1 MQNNEQAFTI
11 NRGNGNNRFIFRYG
25 GMADI
30 PVGIEGKKML
40 AQVESDKGEHGR
52 YFFKELI
59 NEEDGKKQVNKWQY
73 LKRHGVRVPNLF
85 KPVIL
90 ADGTPS
96 LVVQDL
102 SDKGRY
108 QVLGMNNSEIN
119 GQDYLETSKKIS
131 QSTRGKIIGDMIKAC
146 EAASG
151 MYDSD
156 DNPDGIIYAFQ
167 NNAFIMA
174 MNPLDPEDAIVYVA
188 DLGLDV
194 MKRDKSKDDPNSVLE
209 SNLRSAAD
217 FYSWMT
223 GETFQLPTEHPLASK
238 MNSDF
243 TDRGN
248 EILEYRGY
256 PV

>member
-1 MQNNEQAFTI
+1 MQSNEQAFAI
-11 NRGNGNNRFIFRYG
+11 NRGSGNNRFVFRYG

-30 PVGIEGKKML
+30 PVGIEGRKML
-40 AQVESDKGEHGR
+40 AQVESYRGNHGR

-59 NEEDGKKQVNKWQY
+59 NEEDGKKQVNKWNY
-73 LKRHGVRVPNLF
+73 LRKHGVNVPDLF
-85 KPVIL
+85 KPVTL

-96 LVVQDL
+96 LVIQDL

-108 QVLGMNNSEIN
+108 QVLGMNNREIN
-119 GQDYLETSKKIS
+119 GQDYLETSRKIS
-131 QSTRGKIIGDMIKAC
+131 QSARERIIGDMVRAC

-151 MYDSD
+151 MYDND
-156 DNPDGIIYAFQ
+156 DNPDGIIYTLQ
-167 NNAFIMA
+167 NNAFIIA
-174 MNPLDPEDAIVYVA
+174 INPLDQEDAIVYVA

-194 MKRDKSKDDPNSVLE
+194 MKRNKSKDDPNSVLE

-223 GETFQLPTEHPLASK
+223 GEIFQLPPEHSLASK

-243 TDRGN
+243 TERGN